1 MGAKFIILKED
12 YLYEPNTS
20 MNIMERKLD
29 PNFANSSVEAIEKE
43 FPKALLKM
51 GISNVNF
58 VKIKKDTCQGMLGL
72 YIEYTGDFKEEK
84 MRYIKCFRDNGKSI
98 LIITFT
104 IDEREWTEVEPET
117 MGILASV
124 VFND

>member
-1 MGAKFIILKED
+1 
-12 YLYEPNTS
+12 
-20 MNIMERKLD
+20 
-29 PNFANSSVEAIEKE
+29 
-43 FPKALLKM
+43 
-51 GISNVNF
+51 
-58 VKIKKDTCQGMLGL
+58 MLGL

-84 MRYIKCFRDNGKSI
+84 MRYIQCFRDNGKSI

>member
-20 MNIMERKLD
+20 NIMERKLY
-29 PNFANSSVEAIEKE
+29 PTFANSSVEAIEKE

-58 VKIKKDTCQGMLGL
+58 VKIKK
-72 YIEYTGDFKEEK
+72 
-84 MRYIKCFRDNGKSI
+84 RY
-98 LIITFT
+98 
-104 IDEREWTEVEPET
+104 
-117 MGILASV
+117 LARYAWFV
-124 VFND
+124 YRIYG